1 MIYLTLPKI
10 YYQDPANY
18 EKIYS
23 ERFAAPFTK
32 HLDLNIQQ
40 YNRPASYPA
49 FYSYTEEIANLLVR
63 ILHENYLLEKI
74 ISELPFV
81 AVKQFYEGSII
92 EEIQSTNAIEG
103 VRSTRKE
110 ITTALAK
117 QKSTDRSARL
127 WSIVNKYLKLLTKEK
142 IDFKTCT
149 DIRRFYDDFALDEIK
164 TENPANI
171 PDGLIFRKGSVSIST
186 GTDKTIHKGV
196 YPEPALIEALEKALA
211 FLNDENIPLLIRVPV
226 FHYLFGYIHP
236 FYDGNGRTSRFITSY
251 CLNEE
256 LHTIIGI
263 RISVNIK
270 KQLKKYYRLFEMT
283 NNEFNRGDLTPFLTE
298 FLEIILSTIIETQKL
313 LVKKIDQLARYEE
326 KLDQKLAALNVTD
339 KLTQDIYYILLQA
352 ALFKG
357 DGATVEQ
364 LVATTGKSRN
374 TIDAR
379 LAALPKEHLLKI
391 TSTKPYRYKLNTL
404 MLK

>member
-1 MIYLTLPKI
+1 
-10 YYQDPANY
+10 
-18 EKIYS
+18 
-23 ERFAAPFTK
+23 
-32 HLDLNIQQ
+32 
-40 YNRPASYPA
+40 
-49 FYSYTEEIANLLVR
+49 
-63 ILHENYLLEKI
+63 
-74 ISELPFV
+74 
-81 AVKQFYEGSII
+81 
-92 EEIQSTNAIEG
+92 
-103 VRSTRKE
+103 
-110 ITTALAK
+110 
-117 QKSTDRSARL
+117 
-127 WSIVNKYLKLLTKEK
+127 
-142 IDFKTCT
+142 
-149 DIRRFYDDFALDEIK
+149 
-164 TENPANI
+164 
-171 PDGLIFRKGSVSIST
+171 
-186 GTDKTIHKGV
+186 
-196 YPEPALIEALEKALA
+196 
-211 FLNDENIPLLIRVPV
+211 
-226 FHYLFGYIHP
+226 
-236 FYDGNGRTSRFITSY
+236 
-251 CLNEE
+251 
-256 LHTIIGI
+256 
-263 RISVNIK
+263 
-270 KQLKKYYRLFEMT
+270 MT